1 MFKLALDAGHG
12 IYTAGKRCDKMIDSN
27 ETREWVLNSRICDK
41 IEKYLKEY
49 DGYELLRVD
58 DTTGKT
64 DVDEYQRCVKA
75 NNFNA
80 DFYLAVHHNAGI
92 YRGSGGGLSTFV
104 YPNVDEKTLV
114 WQRELYDAIIKH
126 TGLKGNRAT
135 PNAQANFCV
144 LRETYMPAVL
154 IECGFMDSTT
164 DVPIILTDEFA
175 DQVAKGCVEV
185 IVARGSLTKKTT
197 KPTQTTTEAKT
208 LYRVQVGA
216 FESKKNAENLLAKL
230 KADGYS
236 GIIVSTEKEVA
247 ETKPVEPVKTIEVGS
262 TVKVKA
268 GAKTY
273 TGGGLADYV
282 YKRNHTVKEIKDD
295 RVVIAYGN
303 TVVCAININDLVLV

>member
-1 MFKLALDAGHG
+1 MFKIALDAGHG
-12 IYTAGKRCDKMIDSN
+12 LYTAGKRCDVKIDPN
-27 ETREWVLNSRICDK
+27 ETREWTLNSRICNK
-41 IEKYLKEY
+41 IQQYLKDYE
-49 DGYELLRVD
+49 GYELLRVD

-80 DFYLAVHHNAGI
+80 DFYLSVHHNAGI
-92 YRGSGGGLSTFV
+92 NRGSGGGLTTFV
-104 YPNVDEKTLV
+104 YLNVDEKTLV

-126 TGLKGNRAT
+126 TGLRGNRAT
-135 PNAQANFCV
+135 PNARADFCV
-144 LRETYMPAVL
+144 LRETNMPAVL

-164 DVPIILTDEFA
+164 DVPIILTEDFA
-175 DQVAKGCVEV
+175 DEVAKACVEV
-185 IVARGSLTKKTT
+185 IVSRGGLTKKTT
-197 KPTQTTTEAKT
+197 KPTQTTTAKT

-216 FESKKNAENLLAKL
+216 FENKANAENLLAKL
-230 KADGYS
+230 KAEGYS

-247 ETKPVEPVKTIEVGS
+247 EVKPVEPVKTIGVGS

-282 YKRNHTVKEIKDD
+282 YKRNHTVKEINGD
-295 RVVIAYGN
+295 RVVITYGN
-303 TVVCAININDLVLV
+303 TVVCAIHKDSLILI